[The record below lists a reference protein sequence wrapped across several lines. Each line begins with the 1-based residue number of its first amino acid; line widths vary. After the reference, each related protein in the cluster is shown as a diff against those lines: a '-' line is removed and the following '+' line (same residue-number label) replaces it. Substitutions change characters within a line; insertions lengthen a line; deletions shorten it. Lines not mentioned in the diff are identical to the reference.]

1 MLDSVTKYA
10 NDVLEGKIIAGR
22 YVKLA
27 CERHLNDL
35 GRQAT
40 EEFQYIFDVDEANRI
55 IDFAENLVLDEGEE
69 ITPLFLYPFQ
79 KFILGSLMG
88 WKHKTTG
95 CRRFRELYMQVG
107 RQNGKSLMQGV
118 YLHI

>member
-40 EEFQYIFDVDEANRI
+40 EEFQYIFDVD
-55 IDFAENLVLDEGEE
+55 
-69 ITPLFLYPFQ
+69 
-79 KFILGSLMG
+79 
-88 WKHKTTG
+88 
-95 CRRFRELYMQVG
+95 
-107 RQNGKSLMQGV
+107 
-118 YLHI
+118 